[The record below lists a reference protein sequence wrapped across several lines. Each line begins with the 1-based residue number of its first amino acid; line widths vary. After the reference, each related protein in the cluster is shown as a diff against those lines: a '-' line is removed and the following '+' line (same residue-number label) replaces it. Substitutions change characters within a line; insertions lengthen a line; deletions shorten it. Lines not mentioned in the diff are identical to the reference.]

1 MAKRSTQGSNLEPPD
16 AEDLLRGI
24 VVRRSAIEPADLV
37 DLLKEGGGNRG
48 EEFACGGWNLW
59 GPSGVSADAAP
70 GCGESTLASAERA
83 NSEKLAI
90 LGRERF
96 QAG

>member
-59 GPSGVSADAAP
+59 GPSGVTADAAP
-70 GCGESTLASAERA
+70 DAASQRSPLP
-83 NSEKLAI
+83 NGGTYSEKVEI

-96 QAG
+96 